1 VENEIWRW
9 LWTGSAVVFSL
20 AEVFTAGFFLLPFAI
35 GAAAA
40 AVLAWVDAH
49 VLLQWLA
56 FFSVSA
62 VSFVVLRRFVRRQN
76 DVEQPRVGAF
86 RLIDARG
93 KVIERVDEDEM
104 TGMVQIGGEQW
115 RAASSEIIE
124 VGVRVVVTEIDGTRL
139 VVAPSPQ
146 EKIAESIES

>member
-1 VENEIWRW
+1 MTIAAFLGGPASKNGYDAPERERSARWR
-9 LWTGSAVVFSL
+9 TKSG
-20 AEVFTAGFFLLPFAI
+20 AGCGP
-35 GAAAA
+35 
-40 AVLAWVDAH
+40 AH
-49 VLLQWLA
+49 
-56 FFSVSA
+56 
-62 VSFVVLRRFVRRQN
+62 
-76 DVEQPRVGAF
+76 VEQPRVGAF